1 MPRKKRVY
9 KNKKYL
15 KPDPKFGNM
24 ALSKFINYMMYDGKK
39 SVSQRIIYD
48 ALDIISDTTKNDPL
62 VIFDTALKNVAP
74 VLEVKARRV
83 GGANYQIAQEVRPAR
98 RDTLSMRWLR
108 DAARGRGGKGMAEK
122 LAAGLSRQHA
132 AGGTVH
138 LGYDVSVEA
147 DGSGDGGQ
155 AVSQA
160 WHHRP
165 PLGAGRGLCE
175 L

>member
-15 KPDPKFGNM
+15 KPDPKFGNI

-39 SVSQRIIYD
+39 SVSQRIIYR
-48 ALDIISDTTKNDPL
+48 ALQIISDTTKNDPL
-62 VIFDTALKNVAP
+62 MVFDSALKNVAP

-108 DAARGRGGKGMAEK
+108 DAARARGGKSMAEK
-122 LAAGLSRQHA
+122 LATELIEASQKQ
-132 AGGTVH
+132 GGAMKKREDMH
-138 LGYDVSVEA
+138 RMAEA
-147 DGSGDGGQ
+147 NRAFSHF
-155 AVSQA
+155 A
-160 WHHRP
+160 R
-165 PLGAGRGLCE
+165 
-175 L
+175 